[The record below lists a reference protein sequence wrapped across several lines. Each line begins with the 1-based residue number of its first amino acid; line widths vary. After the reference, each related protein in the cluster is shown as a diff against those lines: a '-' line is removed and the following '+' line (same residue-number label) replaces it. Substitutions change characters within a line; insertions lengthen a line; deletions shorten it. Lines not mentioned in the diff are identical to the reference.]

1 MAKFSYRMQN
11 ILDIKMKLEE
21 TAKQEYAEARH
32 RLDDEER
39 KLAAL
44 HDRKQIYD
52 EQYRQAIQG
61 VLDFLE
67 IDSRGNAVDI
77 IKEMIAEQEE
87 MVRKRSKELEQA
99 RQKLNQVMQERKMH
113 EKLKEKQFEVFKLE
127 LNTQES
133 KATDEV
139 AGYQFQFTHAGQD
152 MEE

>member
-1 MAKFSYRMQN
+1 MAKFFYRMQN

-44 HDRKQIYD
+44 RDRKQIYY

-61 VLDFLE
+61 ALDFLE
-67 IDSRGNAVDI
+67 IESGGNALDVMD
-77 IKEMIAEQEE
+77 EMIAEQEE
-87 MVRKRSKELEQA
+87 TVRKCSKELEQA
-99 RQKLNQVMQERKMH
+99 RQKLNQIMQERKMH
-113 EKLKEKQFEVFKLE
+113 EKLKEKQFDVFKLE
-127 LNTQES
+127 LNAQES
-133 KATDEV
+133 KVTDEV
-139 AGYQFQFTHAGQD
+139 AGYQFNHAGRD

>member
-1 MAKFSYRMQN
+1 MAKFLYRMQN

-21 TAKQEYAEARH
+21 TAKQEYAEARR

-44 HDRKQIYD
+44 HDRKQVYY

-61 VLDFLE
+61 TLDFLE
-67 IDSRGNAVDI
+67 IESSGNAVDI
-77 IKEMIAEQEE
+77 IKEMIAAQEE

-113 EKLKEKQFEVFKLE
+113 ETLREKAFEAFLQE
-127 LNTQES
+127 ENHAES
-133 KATDEV
+133 KAIDELTS
-139 AGYQFQFTHAGQD
+139 YTYGQKNR
-152 MEE
+152 